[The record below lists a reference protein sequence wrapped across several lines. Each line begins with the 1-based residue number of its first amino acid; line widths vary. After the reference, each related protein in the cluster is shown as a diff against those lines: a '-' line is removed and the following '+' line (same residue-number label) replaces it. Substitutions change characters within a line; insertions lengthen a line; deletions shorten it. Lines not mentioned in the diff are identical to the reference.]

1 MANET
6 HDLPRN
12 VNTFA
17 NSPLDR
23 AAHYRLDEAWLKE
36 KLADETSLI
45 IPFWQLK
52 PLVLP
57 PVAEGEGHD
66 AGWMRPDL
74 MTGTPKGPAPTLF
87 LGMKGDRAF
96 FAQDLDPSKSPET
109 EGPLAGLGEFMEMRA
124 AGTVL
129 PGGDAAILA
138 QAKAM
143 IDWHARHQFCA
154 QCGVPTKVREAG
166 YKRVCGSCSAEH
178 FPRTDPVVIM
188 LATDGDRA
196 LLGNG
201 KGWPPKMFSTLA
213 GFVEPGESIEEAVAR
228 EVFEETGVKVG
239 KVAYHSTQPWPFPSS
254 LMIGCTAEVT
264 TTEITIDETEIAQ
277 AIWFERGV
285 VQEALKA
292 SEVAVGQGL
301 NRMGP
306 RDAPLWVPPP
316 MAISHQLIKSWAFD
330 RSS

>member
-1 MANET
+1 MANDT
-6 HDLPRN
+6 HHLPRN
-12 VNTFA
+12 INTFA

-23 AAHYRLDEAWLKE
+23 AAHRRLDPDWIGA
-36 KLADETSLI
+36 ARQAETSLI
-45 IPFWQLK
+45 IPFWRLQ

-57 PVAEGEGHD
+57 PLREGEGHD

-74 MTGTPKGPAPTLF
+74 IKDLPQGPGGSLF
-87 LGMKGDRAF
+87 LGVKGERAY
-96 FAQDLDPSKSPET
+96 FAQDLDPARSPEE

-143 IDWHARHQFCA
+143 IDWHARHGFCA
-154 QCGVPTKVREAG
+154 VCGAPTHIQEAG
-166 YKRVCGSCSAEH
+166 YKRVCPSCQAEH

-188 LATDGDRA
+188 LATDGERA

-228 EVFEETGVKVG
+228 EVFEETGI
-239 KVAYHSTQPWPFPSS
+239 KVAEVSYHSTQPWPFPSS
-254 LMIGCTAEVT
+254 LMIGCIAQAST
-264 TTEITIDETEIAQ
+264 TDITIDPNELAQ
-277 AIWFERGV
+277 AVWFDRDV
-285 VQEALKA
+285 VRDAVKAAEAGAGL
-292 SEVAVGQGL
+292 GL
-301 NRMGP
+301 NRRGP
-306 RDAPLWVPPP
+306 REAPLWVPPP
-316 MAISHQLIKSWAFD
+316 MAISHQLIKAWAFEEG
-330 RSS
+330 